1 MFLRHFFV
9 MVSLLALI
17 AVVGSTASAQS
28 KKKKSTKKTPAVA
41 KTTES
46 KPEPAKPQER
56 VPEPIAKRNSRPAEE
71 ASQQTQSLPL
81 QTQAKPDP
89 LYTYE
94 FTQPDFLT
102 SRILIEHDEKGK
114 GAMAFQ
120 RRGNSETF
128 TEPIIVSDAVLAK
141 LNAAFTQ
148 LNFLDSTE
156 NYQHEKD
163 FSHMGNAKISL
174 TRGARSRSVT
184 LNYTLNK
191 NAKLLMDEYRKISNQ
206 ALWIFDITVAR
217 ENQPLDGPSQM
228 DTLDGLLRR
237 SEIAD
242 PKQLLPFLRELS
254 DDERLPLMARNHA
267 TRLIQQLEKAK
278 K

>member
-1 MFLRHFFV
+1 MFSTHFFV
-9 MVSLLALI
+9 TILLVALI
-17 AVVGSTASAQS
+17 ALAGSTASAQS
-28 KKKKSTKKTPAVA
+28 KKKKSIKKTPAVV
-41 KTTES
+41 TTDY
-46 KPEPAKPQER
+46 KPEPAKSQE
-56 VPEPIAKRNSRPAEE
+56 PEPDPVAKRNSRPTEE
-71 ASQQTQSLPL
+71 APQRPQSPPV
-81 QTQAKPDP
+81 QIKSKPDP
-89 LYTYE
+89 LYAYE

-114 GAMAFQ
+114 GTIEFQ

-128 TEPIIVSDAVLAK
+128 TEPITISDTVLAK
-141 LNAAFTQ
+141 LNGAFTE

-163 FSHMGNAKISL
+163 FSHMGNAKISV
-174 TRGARSRSVT
+174 TRGQKSRSVT

-191 NAKLLMDEYRKISNQ
+191 NAKVLMDEYRKISNQ

-228 DTLDGLLRR
+228 DALDGLVRR
-237 SEIAD
+237 NEIAD

-267 TRLIQQLEKAK
+267 TRLIQQIEKAK